1 MVSNNKESAS
11 SVNALA
17 QQEAVSEGIEA
28 FELPRSIITRLA
40 RSAVSEGKGLRA
52 TYRKAHVCH

>member
-1 MVSNNKESAS
+1 MVASSKETAS
-11 SVNALA
+11 SVSAQA

-40 RSAVSEGKGLRA
+40 RSAV
-52 TYRKAHVCH
+52 RKHLVSDALL

>member
-1 MVSNNKESAS
+1 MSNGAS
-11 SVNALA
+11 ETLQVAQA

-40 RSAVSEGKGLRA
+40 RSAVREHFQFSS
-52 TYRKAHVCH
+52 TF